1 MIKSKP
7 LMHLRGAA
15 DRGEYRE
22 AAKAILEAVAFT
34 QRGASGAET
43 TAVVPMEA
51 GTWDLVHTTHH
62 YP

>member
-1 MIKSKP
+1 
-7 LMHLRGAA
+7 MHLRGAA

-22 AAKAILEAVAFT
+22 AAKVILEAVAFT

-43 TAVVPMEA
+43 TTVVPMEA